1 MSKIVVDTI
10 ESTGATV
17 TVNDALTTG
26 TNAITSGA
34 ITATGAISAGT
45 NAITAGSI
53 TGLSATSITS
63 GTLPDAI
70 LNDDA
75 FLQIVKATSTSSTYG
90 TTQDTWIEGGVTG
103 TITLS
108 STDSRVLVM
117 CMFNGYISQS
127 GADDRVLTGGKYGI
141 QRSVSGGTDTDDC
154 LGTSM
159 MAYPLN
165 DARSYGYLWGQ
176 WGCPMQIIGIDE
188 PSHSTSAITYKLQW
202 NYSSHADG
210 TSNMGL
216 HYSSQI
222 ILIELKG

>member
-1 MSKIVVDTI
+1 VSKIIVDTI
-10 ESTGATV
+10 ESTGTTV
-17 TVNDALTTG
+17 TVNDGLA
-26 TNAITSGA
+26 SGA
-34 ITATGAISAGT
+34 INAGA

-53 TGLSATSITS
+53 TGLTATSITS

-70 LNDDA
+70 LNEDA
-75 FLQIVKATSTSSTYG
+75 FLQIVKATSTSSSYG

-108 STDSRVLVM
+108 STDSRVLVL

-127 GADDRVLTGGKYGI
+127 GGDDRVLTGGKYGI

-159 MAYPLN
+159 MGYPLT

-216 HYSSQI
+216 HYHSQI